1 MRTTTKLLLPGRLIN
16 YLLTTLMGLGS
27 GSLVAKDYSDI
38 FQTVDAAVVL
48 IHTEEVSNKMST
60 SGIVRTKDESLGS
73 GSIISADGRIL
84 TAAHVVHSADKV
96 SIELKD
102 GRMLAA
108 SVIST
113 VVAADLALV
122 QIDEPPEDLNFVSLG
137 NSDDVRIGEEVFVIG
152 SPYGLK
158 HTLTVGHLSG
168 RRIMKDPLAWA
179 ELEFL
184 QTDAAINHGNSG
196 GPLFSSSGKLIGVV
210 SHIKTKS
217 GGNEGL
223 GFAGSINM
231 AQEMILNHPP
241 LWSGVRYVLL
251 QEELL
256 KALNIP
262 ISSGALLIQ
271 HVAKG
276 SLGDRL
282 GLRAGIVEATID
294 DEVVLLGGDVLVK
307 VGEDNIYVTKK
318 GMERVSNYFNKTK
331 SGDPLSV
338 TVFREGKLEILSS
351 IKP

>member
-1 MRTTTKLLLPGRLIN
+1 MLL
-16 YLLTTLMGLGS
+16 GLGS
-27 GSLVAKDYSDI
+27 GALAAKDYSDI
-38 FQTVDAAVVL
+38 FQSVDSAVVL

-102 GRMLAA
+102 GRMLPA

-122 QIDEPPEDLNFVSLG
+122 QIDEPPEDLIYVSLG
-137 NSDDVRIGEEVFVIG
+137 NSDDVRIGEEVFVVG

-168 RRIMKDPLAWA
+168 RRTMKDPMAWA

-196 GPLFSSSGKLIGVV
+196 GPLFSPSGKLIGVV
-210 SHIKTKS
+210 SHIKTKG

-231 AQEMILNHPP
+231 AREMILNHPP
-241 LWSGVRYVLL
+241 LWSGVRYILLPQEVLR
-251 QEELL
+251 
-256 KALNIP
+256 ALNIP
-262 ISSGALLIQ
+262 YATTALLIQ

-276 SLGDRL
+276 SLGDKL
-282 GLRAGIVEATID
+282 GLRAGIVEATIN
-294 DEVVLLGGDVLVK
+294 EEAVLLGGDVLIK
-307 VGEDNIYVTKK
+307 VGDDDVYVTRK
-318 GMERVSNYFNKTK
+318 GIERVSNYFNNMK
-331 SGDPLSV
+331 SGDPITV
-338 TVFREGKLEILSS
+338 TVFREGKLETLSAL
-351 IKP
+351 KP